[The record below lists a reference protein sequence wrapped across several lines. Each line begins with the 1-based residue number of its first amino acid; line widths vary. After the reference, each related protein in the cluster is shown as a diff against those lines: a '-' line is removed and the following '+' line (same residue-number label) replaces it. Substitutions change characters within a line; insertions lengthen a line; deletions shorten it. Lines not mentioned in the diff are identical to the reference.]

1 MKILLLLIKW
11 VSNDTLLLYIELY
24 EYLEDFFFS
33 DFARNSEYLYTIE
46 YSKNNKYSDN
56 LFLDAELSENS
67 NKNEYS

>member
-24 EYLEDFFFS
+24 EYS

-46 YSKNNKYSDN
+46 YSDN

-67 NKNEYS
+67 HKNEYS

>member
-1 MKILLLLIKW
+1 MKIQSLLIKW

-46 YSKNNKYSDN
+46 YSDN

-67 NKNEYS
+67 HKNEYS

>member
-24 EYLEDFFFS
+24 EYL

-46 YSKNNKYSDN
+46 YSDN

-67 NKNEYS
+67 HKNEYS

>member
-1 MKILLLLIKW
+1 MKILLLWIKW

-24 EYLEDFFFS
+24 EYL

-46 YSKNNKYSDN
+46 YSDN

-67 NKNEYS
+67 HKNEYS